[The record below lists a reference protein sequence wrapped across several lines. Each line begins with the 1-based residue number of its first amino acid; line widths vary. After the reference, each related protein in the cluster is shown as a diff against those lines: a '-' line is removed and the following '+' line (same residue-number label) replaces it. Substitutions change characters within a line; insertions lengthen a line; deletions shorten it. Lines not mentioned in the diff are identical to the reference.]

1 MRGKLLIAAVA
12 MLMSGVG
19 AAVARADQPPLDLAG
34 QPFYFSATCTGI
46 GDVIL
51 FNQSL
56 APRPGLVVVEGEGAV
71 VVPTFLNPHGP
82 TNGTCTFT
90 GGGFSIDTIEP
101 FDEPFTED
109 VLVVP

>member
-12 MLMSGVG
+12 VLMSGVG

-34 QPFYFSATCTGI
+34 QPFYFSATCTRI

-56 APRPGLVVVEGEGAV
+56 ARRPALVVVEGQGRAV
-71 VVPTFLNPHGP
+71 IPSFDRPAR

-101 FDEPFTED
+101 FEPFTFD
-109 VLVVP
+109 ALIVP

>member
-1 MRGKLLIAAVA
+1 MRRKLLIATVA

-19 AAVARADQPPLDLAG
+19 AAVARADRPPLDLAG
-34 QPFYFSATCTGI
+34 QPFYFSATCSGI

-56 APRPGLVVVEGEGAV
+56 APRPALVVVEGQGRV
-71 VVPTFLNPHGP
+71 VIPNVR

-101 FDEPFTED
+101 FDEPFTLD
-109 VLVVP
+109 ARIVP